1 MQVSHWDVF
10 NFNIYYVMQIEAMQ
24 IEVEANSSSES
35 SEGNLVSTSSYSYF
49 TKFIHCR
56 GPRAE
61 TIL

>member
-1 MQVSHWDVF
+1 MQVSHWDIF
-10 NFNIYYVMQIEAMQ
+10 NFNIYYVIQIKVMQ
-24 IEVEANSSSES
+24 IEVEVNSS